1 MAATEEQVEEKIEY
15 QYMRCRKD
23 YYKTMLK
30 LVLGSLGTIIV
41 IVGSIVL
48 WSYGPMRDITIMK
61 MEVRI
66 MQEKLD
72 IILKKNGY
80 KKKNISEKLENKPD
94 QTTAEGEIKIDV
106 LNIANPALGAVCRG
120 R

>member
-1 MAATEEQVEEKIEY
+1 MLPPPPILLRRLGMATEEQVEEKIEF

-23 YYKTMLK
+23 YYKTWLK

-48 WSYGPMRDITIMK
+48 WSYEPMRDITVLK
-61 MEVRI
+61 MEVKS

-72 IILKKNGY
+72 LILKFKGGIE
-80 KKKNISEKLENKPD
+80 KKEISDLSDNY
-94 QTTAEGEIKIDV
+94 
-106 LNIANPALGAVCRG
+106 PARKHGTDATR
-120 R
+120 RHE